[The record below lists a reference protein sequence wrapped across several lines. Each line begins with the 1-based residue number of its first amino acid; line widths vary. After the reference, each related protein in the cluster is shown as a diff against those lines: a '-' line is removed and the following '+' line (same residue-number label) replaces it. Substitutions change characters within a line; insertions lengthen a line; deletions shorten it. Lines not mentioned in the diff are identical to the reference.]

1 MVKITIK
8 NILLSEQ
15 NWEQLKA
22 LDPSIS
28 QYKIDEV
35 EKMLHCRDPKYGFLT
50 YKCEACSS
58 IKTIPLACKSR
69 ICPQC
74 GKKYT
79 DQWASELSDRL
90 FAVPHRHMVFTM
102 PAELRVLFEADQS
115 LFKILMDA
123 VSNTMQQML
132 KDKHGAVS
140 GVVCVL
146 YPYGKELNLNPHVY
160 VLFTEGG
167 LTKGGEWVCVSF
179 LEYGVLRRIWQY
191 QLLSMVR
198 RVLPRSLENKRL
210 IDGLFRGHKDGF
222 YVYAKRRV
230 SRPRLIAGYV
240 GCYLRYPAI
249 AGSRISGFDVETNMV
264 TYWFFDEHKVKRFVT
279 LSAFEFIGRL
289 VRLIPEK
296 NLKLIRYY
304 GLYSRRSVGV
314 LQKVLT
320 PFSRER
326 VPVVRKREVICCS
339 NCGRVMVLVGVSRSD
354 GEGGLIYYDWG
365 ANDDD
370 DCW

>member
-1 MVKITIK
+1 M
-8 NILLSEQ
+8 
-15 NWEQLKA
+15 
-22 LDPSIS
+22 DPNIS

-50 YKCEACSS
+50 YKCGDCSAT
-58 IKTIPLACKSR
+58 KTIPLACKSR

-79 DQWASELSDRL
+79 DQWAAELSDRL
-90 FAVPHRHMVFTM
+90 YAVPHRHMVFTM

-123 VSNTMQQML
+123 VSNTLQQML
-132 KDKHGAVS
+132 KDKHGAVP

-146 YPYGKELNLNPHVY
+146 HPYGKELNLNPHVH

-167 LTKGGEWVCVSF
+167 LTKGGEWVPVSF

-210 IDGLFRGHKDGF
+210 IDRLFVEHKDGF

-230 SRPRLIAGYV
+230 SRPRLIAAYV
-240 GCYLRYPAI
+240 GRYLRHPAI
-249 AGSRISGFDVETNMV
+249 AESRISDFNVETNMV
-264 TYWFFDEHKVKRFVT
+264 TYWFFDEHKVKQFVT
-279 LSAFEFIGRL
+279 LHAFEFIDRL
-289 VRLIPEK
+289 VRLIPDK

-304 GLYSRRSVGV
+304 GLYSRRTMDK

-320 PFSRER
+320 PLSHEK
-326 VPVVRKREVICCS
+326 VPVVRKREVIRCS
-339 NCGRVMVLVGVSRSD
+339 HCGKVMDLVGVSRSD

-365 ANDDD
+365 GNADD